1 MYPSLP
7 RPSDDRYPCGCEG
20 MRWMMDNNKVFE
32 KENGRW
38 VLAWIELDKHDKGT
52 NIERF
57 GVRFDNCLFCGKKIK
72 G

>member
-1 MYPSLP
+1 MVSKERQLMYPCDCL
-7 RPSDDRYPCGCEG
+7 D
-20 MRWMMDNNKVFE
+20 MKWMIDNNKVFE
-32 KENGRW
+32 RHGSGKW
-38 VLAWIELDKHDKGT
+38 VLSWIELDKHDKGT